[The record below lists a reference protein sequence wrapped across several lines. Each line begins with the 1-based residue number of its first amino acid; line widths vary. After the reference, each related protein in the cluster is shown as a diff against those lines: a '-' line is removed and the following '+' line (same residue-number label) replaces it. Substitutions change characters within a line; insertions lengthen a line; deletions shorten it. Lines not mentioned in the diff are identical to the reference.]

1 MRSRFSSTQR
11 SVSFKVLF
19 IGLLVLLLLIPVGMI
34 RAVIHDRDATSASAA
49 QDIKRSWGGEQQ
61 IAAPVLV
68 LPFERSEAGQY
79 GLQVQRHRRLY
90 VLPDSL
96 RIEVNLRPEM
106 RYRGIHK
113 VPIYS
118 STLRFSGTFAAPAD
132 AIRKVDGAKVDWEK
146 LYIAV
151 GVSDPRAIS
160 KSPQIDIGGRTSG
173 FVAGG
178 QHIGGLPLQ
187 ITAPTPNLFDDGA
200 TEALSFE
207 FELNLNGTNS
217 LQFVPLGDTTEVIVS
232 SSWPSPS
239 FNGAYLPASRDVSAD
254 GFSAR
259 WDVSSIG
266 RSIPPFW
273 IEGSSVNIETEQS
286 AFGVDLF
293 VPVGLYQ
300 LTLRATRYAV
310 LFIGLTFVAY
320 FLFEVMLGLQLHL
333 LQYLLI
339 GFANSLFYLLLLSL
353 AEHVG
358 FGWAYIGS
366 STASSALI
374 VGYSVSVLQLRRRA
388 ALMALVLLC
397 LYSFLYV
404 TLKEE
409 SYALLTGSAGLWI
422 VLAIIMFLTRHID
435 WHGLT
440 GRYKPDPQVESR

>member
-96 RIEVNLRPEM
+96 RIDVDLRPEM

-217 LQFVPLGDTTEVIVS
+217 LQFVPLGDTTEVIATPFFGNDGLVNS
-232 SSWPSPS
+232 ACRKITVPAALG
-239 FNGAYLPASRDVSAD
+239 GAHESLVVTQVEVGLGAVMRHENLTVLEGAHRPRVHVDVWIQLDHAD
-254 GFSAR
+254 G
-259 WDVSSIG
+259 
-266 RSIPPFW
+266 
-273 IEGSSVNIETEQS
+273 QS
-286 AFGVDLF
+286 ACFEK
-293 VPVGLYQ
+293 
-300 LTLRATRYAV
+300 RAQAS
-310 LFIGLTFVAY
+310 GGNA
-320 FLFEVMLGLQLHL
+320 
-333 LQYLLI
+333 
-339 GFANSLFYLLLLSL
+339 L
-353 AEHVG
+353 A
-358 FGWAYIGS
+358 
-366 STASSALI
+366 
-374 VGYSVSVLQLRRRA
+374 Q
-388 ALMALVLLC
+388 
-397 LYSFLYV
+397 
-404 TLKEE
+404 
-409 SYALLTGSAGLWI
+409 
-422 VLAIIMFLTRHID
+422 
-435 WHGLT
+435 
-440 GRYKPDPQVESR
+440 